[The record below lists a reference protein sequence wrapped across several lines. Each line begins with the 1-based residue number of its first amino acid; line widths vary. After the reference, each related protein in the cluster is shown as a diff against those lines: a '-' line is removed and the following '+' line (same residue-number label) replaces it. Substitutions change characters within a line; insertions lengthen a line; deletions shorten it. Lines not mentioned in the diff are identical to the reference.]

1 MMHGRHM
8 LRAYSKTQ
16 SNIALS
22 SGEAEYYAMVRAASE
37 SMGLKAM
44 VADFKR
50 EVEPWLYVD
59 ATAVAQ
65 RVGLGKIRHLETQS
79 LWLQQ
84 AVRNK
89 RVGLAK
95 VLGTMN
101 PADAM
106 TKALDSNTMNR
117 LLDLMGLEKRDG
129 RPEVAPTIEED
140 GDVNCVDVDK
150 DGGTPSQS
158 ADKVVD
164 ERSGGSGLALRKT
177 RLSKRRNILENDVLA
192 GVFEH
197 TMSKSPCFPV
207 WELQQTPNLNKFDAH
222 KTQLE
227 EELHPADNMRAP
239 VWDIESEAMLVSLM
253 AQELEE
259 FDSESDEPNDEPLS
273 AEVRCELQGQEQY
286 GQSKGRG
293 KAEVCICRRKGFDEP
308 GRCEGLGGYGERCYE
323 SGDAMPRGGQ
333 TAELNGSW
341 GIFVYSAICTLGGA
355 HAHPVCSTARHVRHE
370 RTVGQVEAACDRHCS
385 DLDTT
390 FRR

>member
-16 SNIALS
+16 SNIALA

-59 ATAVAQ
+59 ATAAMGVAQ

-95 VLGTMN
+95 VPGTMN

-129 RPEVAPTIEED
+129 RPEVAPMIEED
-140 GDVNCVDVDK
+140 GDINCVDVDQ

-158 ADKVVD
+158 ADKVDD

-177 RLSKRRNILENDVLA
+177 RLPKRRNMLENDVLA
-192 GVFEH
+192 GV
-197 TMSKSPCFPV
+197 V
-207 WELQQTPNLNKFDAH
+207 
-222 KTQLE
+222 
-227 EELHPADNMRAP
+227 
-239 VWDIESEAMLVSLM
+239 
-253 AQELEE
+253 
-259 FDSESDEPNDEPLS
+259 
-273 AEVRCELQGQEQY
+273 
-286 GQSKGRG
+286 
-293 KAEVCICRRKGFDEP
+293 
-308 GRCEGLGGYGERCYE
+308 
-323 SGDAMPRGGQ
+323 
-333 TAELNGSW
+333 
-341 GIFVYSAICTLGGA
+341 
-355 HAHPVCSTARHVRHE
+355 
-370 RTVGQVEAACDRHCS
+370 
-385 DLDTT
+385 
-390 FRR
+390 